1 MKRNEH
7 VNIRK
12 VAKLAGVSTATVSRT
27 INQPQMVSPETRAS
41 VIDAIHKTGYV
52 AKRTLQNKKSQS
64 SLLLFI
70 FDEADYRFYESMFYG
85 FEALL
90 NDQYGAVLYCPIS
103 PIDKR
108 ATSQLYSLLN
118 NNIAGIIFALR
129 DFHDD
134 FVSQCRKHHIPIVFA
149 RKYSYSESAYPR
161 CYTDFEVGSYR
172 MTKYLL
178 ALNHRK
184 INLMVEKASLQFVE
198 SFCAGWRRAYFENGI
213 DFSDDWIIHTIND
226 MEGGYHRALEIF
238 RADEKPDAFFCASN
252 EMAFG
257 ILRAAR
263 HSGIAVPEDLS
274 IAGFTDSP
282 IAKLAE
288 PPLTTLEQPIQQ
300 LGAVLIRT
308 LLDLIHSKSY
318 AQFPHQEIVL
328 QPHLCIRGSSGEHK
342 ESNERI

>member
-1 MKRNEH
+1 MVMKRNEH

-12 VAKLAGVSTATVSRT
+12 VAKLAGVSTATVSRS
-27 INQPQMVSPETRAS
+27 INQPQMVSPETRAR
-41 VIDAIHKTGYV
+41 VIDAINKTGYI
-52 AKRTLQNKKSQS
+52 AKKTPRDKKHHS

-70 FDEADYRFYESMFYG
+70 FDEADYRFYEEMFYG
-85 FEALL
+85 FDAILGEQDA
-90 NDQYGAVLYCPIS
+90 AVLYCPIS
-103 PIDKR
+103 PDDNR
-108 ATSQLYSLLN
+108 ADAQLFSLLN
-118 NNIAGIIFALR
+118 NDIAGIIFALR
-129 DFHDD
+129 DFHFD
-134 FVSQCRKHHIPIVFA
+134 FVTQCRKRHIPIVFA

-178 ALNHRK
+178 SLNHRK

-213 DFSDDWIIHTIND
+213 DFSDDWIVHTIND
-226 MEGGYHRALEIF
+226 MEGGYRKALEIF
-238 RADEKPDAFFCASN
+238 QTGEKPDAFFCASN

-263 HSGIAVPEDLS
+263 HSGIAVPKELS
-274 IAGFTDSP
+274 ITGFTDSP

-288 PPLTTLEQPIQQ
+288 PPLTTLEQPIRQ

-328 QPHLCIRGSSGEHK
+328 QPHLCVRGSSGEHK
-342 ESNERI
+342 NTT